1 MEKNKITGNDIY
13 ISLCNYY
20 ILQLD
25 SVVETQADL
34 ADMYQNLETEKGKKK
49 SKPETLSN
57 GEITFAQTWSK

>member
-13 ISLCNYY
+13 ISPCNYS